1 MGTAEKEIK
10 ILIVEDDEDISRIL
24 AKIMR
29 LQGYVPTQA
38 YSGSEAGLLLFSEGR
53 KETYDLILMDLMLPG
68 MAGEELIRKIR
79 ENSDVPIIVLSAKS
93 ALEDKVDVLNA
104 GADDYLTKPF
114 AKEEVAAR
122 VNGALRRSRRS
133 GKAPAAEK
141 PVLSYKKLKI
151 YQEAREAQVGGKP
164 LALTAHEYDILCLL
178 AQNPQKVY
186 SRNSL
191 YELIWQGSYLGEDN
205 TVNVHVSNLRKKIAA
220 LDKEEYIKTVWGI
233 GFKMA

>member
-122 VNGALRRSRRS
+122 VNGALRRSRRN